1 MSSLEELT
9 SAIKKQCNDYGK
21 ASVERV
27 CKKLNITFTIK
38 EDAMFSEFDRA
49 LNNDVPLRYSNTA
62 IAFIEACFDRG
73 VRISEVQVLF
83 GGYKFLFKDSVG
95 DAIIH
100 KFSDGADEGYLETMG
115 FEFDDGDVSTNT
127 AADLAELIAVEVGN
141 ERVSED

>member
-1 MSSLEELT
+1 
-9 SAIKKQCNDYGK
+9 
-21 ASVERV
+21 
-27 CKKLNITFTIK
+27 
-38 EDAMFSEFDRA
+38 MFSEFDRA

-95 DAIIH
+95 DALIH
-100 KFSDGADEGYLETMG
+100 KFSYGADEGYLETMG

>member
-9 SAIKKQCNDYGK
+9 SAIKKQCDDHGK
-21 ASVERV
+21 AYVEQV
-27 CKKLNITFTIK
+27 CRKLGIPFIMK

-62 IAFIEACFDRG
+62 LAFINECLDRG

-83 GGYKFLFKDSVG
+83 GGYKFLFKGHNG

-100 KFSDGADEGYLETMG
+100 KFSYGADDGYLETMG

-127 AADLAELIAVEVGN
+127 AADLAELIAEERGN
-141 ERVSED
+141 ARVFED